1 MGADFIGRYILALV
15 VVALLLVGLYSIV
28 RALGRGRI
36 LASADKRLVSVI
48 ESTFISQNTTLH
60 VVKIG
65 DKYYAVAGGS
75 GHLSLLCEVP
85 TDEVAPWLDSQ
96 RRLLS
101 GQTQSLAGFL
111 KYLRRPPQ

>member
-1 MGADFIGRYILALV
+1 MGADFIGKYVLALV
-15 VVALLLVGLYSIV
+15 VVALLLFGLYSIV

-36 LASADKRLVSVI
+36 LASADRRLVSVI

-65 DKYYAVAGGS
+65 EKYYAVGGGAGN
-75 GHLSLLCEVP
+75 LSLLCEVP
-85 TDEVAPWLDSQ
+85 PEEVIPWLETQ
-96 RRLLS
+96 RRMLS
-101 GQTQSLAGFL
+101 GQTQSLTGFL